1 MFSEV
6 VHQPTRVRPQGD
18 RSAIIVP
25 LFGNARV
32 TMTVHRMRILLRG
45 AGLLTLVLAL
55 AACATVTR
63 LTPEQTAAA
72 DRAEQLYR
80 VGEFERAANEFMAL
94 ARDRGAASG
103 AHYRLRAAEAYRES
117 GDLDRAARALG
128 SIKHRHLEPSDQM
141 RLDLLDAE
149 IALAAG
155 DAARARTL
163 LAFPEN
169 RLPENLRLRALEL
182 RARSDVLAGDRF
194 AAARARAQLDRL
206 LSGTDR
212 AQNREELLRTLAA
225 LEPGVLRAR
234 YETLRPDDALVPWIE
249 EALRDRG
256 EALPRALARADR
268 PVGTLLPGD
277 DGSLAR
283 EGYRRLEQIALLLPL
298 SGGLANVSQPIRDGF
313 LAAHFAAPA
322 EQRPAIRLYDS
333 GVTPEDAL
341 AAYRRAIDE
350 GADHVVGP
358 LQREAVGLL
367 FHQPLPV
374 PTLALNH
381 PDTGEVPPPGNAE
394 YGLLPDAEG
403 AQAAE
408 HMLQRG
414 ILQAAVIIAE
424 ADWAERAAR
433 AFRAQFEAG
442 GGRIAG
448 EARLADDT
456 VDYQVSITHAT
467 AGLGSGP
474 DAGVFI
480 SMRPRQARLLLPQMK
495 IARIAAPVFAT
506 SHTYSGD
513 SNPGLNRDL
522 DGVEFCDAPWLLGD
536 MPGTVS
542 HEQMT
547 RDFPGLGG
555 IGARLFAFG
564 MDAYALLPYL
574 DWLLGHPDAYLDGAT
589 GQLTAD
595 PFGRIHRLMSWARFV
610 NGVAQPV
617 QGALSASPVPLP

>member
-1 MFSEV
+1 
-6 VHQPTRVRPQGD
+6 
-18 RSAIIVP
+18 
-25 LFGNARV
+25 
-32 TMTVHRMRILLRG
+32 MTAHRLRIFRRCL
-45 AGLLTLVLAL
+45 GLLSLALVL

-63 LTPEQTAAA
+63 LSPEQNAAA

-80 VGEFERAANEFMAL
+80 VGEFEQAANAFMAL
-94 ARDRGAASG
+94 SRDSGAARG
-103 AHYRLRAAEAYRES
+103 AHYRLRAAEAFREI
-117 GDLDRAARALG
+117 GDLDRAARTLG
-128 SIKHRHLEPSDQM
+128 SIKHRHLDPDDQM

-155 DAARARTL
+155 DTARARSL
-163 LAFPEN
+163 LAFPED
-169 RLPENLRLRALEL
+169 RLPEPLRLRALEL
-182 RARSDVLAGDRF
+182 RARSDVMAGDRF

-206 LSGTDR
+206 LSGADR
-212 AQNREELLRTLAA
+212 AQNRDELLKTLAA
-225 LEPGVLRAR
+225 LEPGVLRAKF
-234 YETLRPDDALVPWIE
+234 ETLRPDDALVPWIE
-249 EALRDRG
+249 EALRNRG
-256 EALPRALARADR
+256 EVLPRALARADR

-277 DGSLAR
+277 DGALAR
-283 EGYRRLEQIALLLPL
+283 EGYRGLHQVALLLPL
-298 SGGLANVSQPIRDGF
+298 SGNLANVSQPIRDGF
-313 LAAHFAAPA
+313 LAAYFADPA
-322 EQRPAIRLYDS
+322 EQRPDIRLYDS
-333 GVTPEDAL
+333 GATSDEAMN
-341 AAYRRAIDE
+341 AYRRAVDD

-367 FHQPLPV
+367 FHQALPV
-374 PTLALNH
+374 RTLALNH

-408 HMLQRG
+408 HMLGRG
-414 ILQAAVIIAE
+414 ILHAAIIVAE

-448 EARLADDT
+448 EARLADNV
-456 VDYQVSITHAT
+456 VDYQVSITRAT

-495 IARIAAPVFAT
+495 IARIDVPVFAT
-506 SHTYSGD
+506 SHINSGD

-522 DGVEFCDAPWLLGD
+522 DGVEFCDAPWLLGNL
-536 MPGTVS
+536 PGTVS
-542 HEQMT
+542 HDAMT

-574 DWLLGHPDAYLDGAT
+574 DWLLAHPDAYLDGTT

-595 PFGRIHRLMSWARFV
+595 HFGRIHRLMSWARFV